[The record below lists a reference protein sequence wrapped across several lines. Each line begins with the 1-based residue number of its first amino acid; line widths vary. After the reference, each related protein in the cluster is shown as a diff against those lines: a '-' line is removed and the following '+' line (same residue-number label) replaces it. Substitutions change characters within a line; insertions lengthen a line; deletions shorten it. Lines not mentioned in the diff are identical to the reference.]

1 MNRGGSGTRATQ
13 YACAR
18 VPQLR
23 LGNACL
29 DCQWLTSAMTDVAGR
44 GAPWNTIC
52 VIGVSSGMTMGY
64 DLAELGASD
73 VIDTVCHMVRARCS
87 VSVCARLAAPTSH
100 GTAAAGFK
108 TKRRLNSNTARG
120 TPRHDRQYTRNTHK
134 QPVFARQT
142 NRQRRRDS
150 RAPLSS
156 RRGRAGCRGPCRRV
170 PLVHGRVQRIAT
182 RKTGRAPWELQLKS
196 LTDLHLALNLS
207 PQS

>member
-1 MNRGGSGTRATQ
+1 
-13 YACAR
+13 
-18 VPQLR
+18 
-23 LGNACL
+23 
-29 DCQWLTSAMTDVAGR
+29 MTDVAGR

-120 TPRHDRQYTRNTHK
+120 TARHDIQYTRNNT
-134 QPVFARQT
+134 
-142 NRQRRRDS
+142 
-150 RAPLSS
+150 SS
-156 RRGRAGCRGPCRRV
+156 RYSRV
-170 PLVHGRVQRIAT
+170 KR
-182 RKTGRAPWELQLKS
+182 TGNGDE
-196 LTDLHLALNLS
+196 TLALLS
-207 PQS
+207 RHGAAARAAVARAVACRWYMVGYSALQPGKLDVPRGNCN